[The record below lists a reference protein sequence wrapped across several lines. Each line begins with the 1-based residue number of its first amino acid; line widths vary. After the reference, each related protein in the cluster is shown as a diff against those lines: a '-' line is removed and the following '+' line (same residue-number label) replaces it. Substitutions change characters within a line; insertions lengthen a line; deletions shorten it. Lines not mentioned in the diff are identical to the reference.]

1 MGLDK
6 SVWVGTVLS
15 LIARALQSSLN
26 LNLCVLAFI
35 AGPLGSFELS
45 QSPNEFYSPL
55 GAVHAC

>member
-1 MGLDK
+1 MCRGL
-6 SVWVGTVLS
+6 VVLS

-26 LNLCVLAFI
+26 LNLCVPAFI